1 MKARTHRKR
10 VTHRLLTSLLAAGA
24 GFAVTAQPASPGA
37 SQPTPSG
44 QTETGPGAS
53 LPQQFA
59 GKPAAV
65 PSGASGMVIY
75 IDPQTGAI
83 LKEPA
88 PGTVPLQL
96 TPELQNALSTS
107 DQGLVEVP
115 STVPGGGVKVDL
127 QGRFQ
132 SPLFATTDANGKVK
146 LHHLHLHETPEPGE
160 KK

>member
-1 MKARTHRKR
+1 MGACTHRMR
-10 VTHRLLTSLLAAGA
+10 VKHGLLIGLFTAGA
-24 GFAVTAQPASPGA
+24 CFAVTAPSTFSGE
-37 SQPTPSG
+37 SRSVPSG
-44 QTETGPGAS
+44 QTQTVSGAS
-53 LPQQFA
+53 GSHQPA
-59 GKPAAV
+59 EKPAAV
-65 PSGASGMVIY
+65 SGAPGMTIY

-83 LKEPA
+83 LNEPA

-115 STVPGGGVKVDL
+115 SSVPGGGVTVDL

-132 SPLFATTDANGKVK
+132 SPLIATTDANGKVK
-146 LHHLHLHETPEPGE
+146 IQHLHEMPGTDD